1 MSAKLQELTGEWRGE
16 RQRWGETVLGA
27 VRELASAGAQ
37 AELELPGAR
46 DLTVKGP
53 AGEGELERGLSYR
66 FYGRFTEHPR
76 YGRQFCFQTFV
87 RSQPHGREGVI
98 RYLQKAPH
106 VGAAISLALWDKF
119 GGDAVRI
126 LRERPQIAAAASRLT
141 DEQAREAAAWLERE
155 KDLEHC
161 SIDLMDLLTGRGF
174 PRATAKQAVAAW
186 GNRAAEWIKRN
197 PYALMRFKG
206 CGFGRCDAIY
216 LDLGLPPGRMK
227 RQALCCW
234 YVLARDTEGDTWKPV
249 EFVVEG
255 LRGKVGA
262 ADVDAVA
269 ALKLAKRG
277 GLIATRR
284 DESNR
289 LWVAEAKRAGA
300 EDRVAAY
307 AAQALA
313 EPNAWPDDIYLDGAS
328 EHQQVQLGAAMEAHL
343 GLFNGSPGTGKT
355 YTIAALVKSLVKMYG
370 QESVAI
376 ACPTGKAAV
385 RATEA
390 MQAYGVPL
398 RATTIHSLLKV
409 AEKSE
414 GEGWS
419 FTHGADNPL
428 PQRFLIV
435 DEASM
440 IDCGLMASLL
450 SARGVGAHV
459 LLVGDPGQL
468 PPVGHGAPLRDL
480 IRASIPRGEL
490 QEIRRNA
497 GTIVEVCAAIR
508 AQRSWQPD
516 ARVALPEKNLKLVE
530 AANPAAQIEK
540 VLACLRAAQAD
551 GLDPIWDCQ
560 VLAAVNARSPLARKA
575 LNEVLQRELNPGGA
589 RAGENPFRVGDKI
602 VNTKNG
608 FLPLDDGQR
617 PGPEAVIGDDGKCF
631 VANGE
636 LARVVRVEEKLT
648 VAELSSPRRIVR
660 IPRGGATSGAE
671 GESEDATGTGCQWDL
686 GYALSTHKSQGSEW
700 PVVVVVLDEYA
711 GARLVCSRE
720 WLYTAISRAKR
731 LCFLVGK
738 LQTAAGYCRREA
750 LGRRKT
756 FLVERIA
763 EARASL
769 QPSVVSDKQL
779 AEVDA

>member
-16 RQRWGETVLGA
+16 RQRWGETVLGL
-27 VRELASAGAQ
+27 VREHASAGAQ
-37 AELELPGAR
+37 SELTIGQN

-53 AGEGELERGLSYR
+53 AGEVELERGFSYR

-76 YGRQFCFQTFV
+76 YGRQFAFQTFV
-87 RSQPHGREGVI
+87 RSQPHGREGVV
-98 RYLQKAPH
+98 RYLAKAPH
-106 VGAAISLALWDKF
+106 VGPATSKTLWDKF

-126 LRERPQIAAAASRLT
+126 MRETPEIAAAATKLT
-141 DEQAREAAAWLERE
+141 DQQAREAAAWLERE
-155 KDLEHC
+155 KGLENC
-161 SIDLMDLLTGRGF
+161 SIELMDLLTGRGF
-174 PRATAKQAVAAW
+174 PRTTAKKAVEVW
-186 GNRAAEWIKRN
+186 GNRAAEVIQRN
-197 PYALMRFKG
+197 PYVLMRFRG
-206 CGFGRCDAIY
+206 CGFGRCDAMY
-216 LDLGLPPGRMK
+216 LDLGLPAGKLK

-234 YVLARDTEGDTWKPV
+234 YVLSRDTEGDTWKSV

-255 LRGKVGA
+255 LRAKVGA
-262 ADVDAVA
+262 AEVDAPA
-269 ALKLAKRG
+269 ALRLAKRG
-277 GLIATRR
+277 GLVATRR

-289 LWVAEAKRAGA
+289 LWVAEARRAAA
-300 EDRVAAY
+300 EERVAAY
-307 AAQALA
+307 VAQALA
-313 EPNAWPDDIYLDGAS
+313 EPNAWPDDLFLDGAS
-328 EHQQVQLGAAMEAHL
+328 EHQEVQLGYAMGAHV

-355 YTIAALVKSLVKMYG
+355 YTIAALVTSLVAQYG
-370 QESVAI
+370 ADAVAI

-409 AEKSE
+409 AENTE
-414 GEGWS
+414 GEGWK
-419 FTHGADNPL
+419 FTHYQENPL

-440 IDCGLMASLL
+440 IDAGLMASLL
-450 SARGVGAHV
+450 AARGAGAHV

-497 GTIVEVCAAIR
+497 GTIVEACAAIR
-508 AQRSWQPD
+508 HERAWRPD
-516 ARVALPEKNLKLVE
+516 ARVALPEQNLKLVE
-530 AANPAAQIEK
+530 ASSPKAQIEK
-540 VLACLRAAQAD
+540 VLACLRAAKAD

-575 LNEVLQRELNPGGA
+575 LNEVLQAELNPSGA
-589 RAGENPFRVGDKI
+589 RAGDNPFKVGDKI

-608 FLPLDDGQR
+608 FLPLEDGQR
-617 PGPEAVIGDDGKCF
+617 PGPDAVIGDDGKVF

-648 VAELSSPRRIVR
+648 VAELSSPKRVVK
-660 IPRGGATSGAE
+660 IPRGGASGAE
-671 GESEDATGTGCQWDL
+671 GESDDATGTGCQWDL

-731 LCFLVGK
+731 LCFMVGK
-738 LQTAAGYCRREA
+738 LATAQGFCRRSSIEK
-750 LGRRKT
+750 RKT
-756 FLVERIA
+756 FLVERIK
-763 EARASL
+763 EE
-769 QPSVVSDKQL
+769 VSAK
-779 AEVDA
+779 EGS